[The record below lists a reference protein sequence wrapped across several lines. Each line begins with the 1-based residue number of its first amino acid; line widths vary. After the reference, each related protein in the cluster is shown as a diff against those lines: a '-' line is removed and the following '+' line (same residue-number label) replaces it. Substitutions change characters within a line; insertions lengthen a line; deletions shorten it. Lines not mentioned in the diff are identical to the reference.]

1 MKILRLLIL
10 FLFIAAFV
18 AAAQDAAV
26 PGASIT
32 PVEGD
37 TAQSAVPAA
46 AESVKPDEP
55 DTGEALGLMVMDIK
69 PSNKNSG
76 LYSIELRNTP
86 LLDLFRLMA
95 RDYNL
100 NIVVDDKVTGTITA
114 SLSDIGLEEALQTI
128 VDMKNLKIEK
138 KGRVIIIRPNLISKI
153 FVLHHLRLRS
163 IVSVDTTSSTTS
175 SVQAAGAGSAP
186 AAPAAGQPQAAPSA
200 SAENKEAT
208 ETTSSSTTQKII
220 FQKLL
225 SPDGYVIP
233 DVQGNSF
240 MAVDY
245 PENIDKIAE
254 FIKMADMEKEKRVI
268 KLQYVSA
275 NDLMG
280 GQGAR

>member
-10 FLFIAAFV
+10 FLFMAAFV
-18 AAAQDAAV
+18 AAAQDAPA
-26 PGASIT
+26 PGASIA
-32 PVEGD
+32 PVEKD
-37 TAQSAVPAA
+37 TGTQSAVPAA
-46 AESVKPDEP
+46 AESFKADEP
-55 DTGEALGLMVMDIK
+55 DTGEPLSLMVMDIK

-100 NIVVDDKVTGTITA
+100 NIVVDDKVIGTITA

-138 KGRVIIIRPNLISKI
+138 KGRVIIIRPNLVSKI
-153 FVLHHLRLRS
+153 FFLHHLRLRS
-163 IVSVDTTSSTTS
+163 IVSVDTTSSTVS
-175 SVQAAGAGSAP
+175 SVQAAGAGPAP
-186 AAPAAGQPQAAPSA
+186 AAAAGQPPAAPSA
-200 SAENKEAT
+200 PAENKEAT
-208 ETTSSSTTQKII
+208 ETTSSSTTQRII

-245 PENIDKIAE
+245 PDNLDKITE